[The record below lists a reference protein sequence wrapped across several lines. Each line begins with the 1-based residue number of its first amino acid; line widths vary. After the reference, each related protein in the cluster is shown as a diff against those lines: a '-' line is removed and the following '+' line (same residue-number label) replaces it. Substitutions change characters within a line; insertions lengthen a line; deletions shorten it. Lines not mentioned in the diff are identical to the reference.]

1 MYIHSDVIMS
11 EDPEAQIHRASEHT
25 MPDQKVILITGVS
38 SGIGSATAEHLAG
51 RGYRVFGTA
60 RSPHQ
65 GNAIPGVTML
75 PLDVTLAPSV
85 SHAVQAVIDAAGRI
99 DVLVNNAGL
108 GLFGA
113 FEETSIEQAQALFD
127 TNVFGVIR
135 TSQAVLPHMRARRS
149 GLIVNVSSVQGFIPA
164 PYAAIYSS
172 TKHALEGLSESLDH
186 EVRQFGIRVVLVE
199 PAFTRTGF
207 EASSATAARPL
218 DAYDEERSRVVA
230 AVAANFKGA
239 PAPQGVAEEIARAIE
254 SPYRLRRPVGSQ
266 AKLIG
271 RLRRFMPAA
280 AVDRQLRKVFALE

>member
-1 MYIHSDVIMS
+1 MS
-11 EDPEAQIHRASEHT
+11 
-25 MPDQKVILITGVS
+25 DQKVVLITGAS
-38 SGIGSATAEHLAG
+38 SGIGSATAEHLVS

-60 RSPHQ
+60 RSPQ
-65 GNAIPGVTML
+65 KASAIAGVSMV

-85 SHAVQAVIDAAGRI
+85 SDAVQVVLDAAGRI

-108 GLFGA
+108 GVFGA
-113 FEETSIEQAQALFD
+113 FEETSIEQTQALFD

-135 TSQAVLPHMRARRS
+135 TSKAVLPQMRAQRS

-199 PAFTRTGF
+199 PGFTRTGF
-207 EASSATAARPL
+207 DAHSVAAATPL
-218 DAYDEERSRVVA
+218 DVYDKERSRVAA
-230 AVAANFKGA
+230 AVAANFKA
-239 PAPQGVAEEIARAIE
+239 APQAQSVAEEIARAIE

-266 AKLIG
+266 ARIVG

>member
-1 MYIHSDVIMS
+1 M
-11 EDPEAQIHRASEHT
+11 A
-25 MPDQKVILITGVS
+25 DQKVVLVTGAS
-38 SGIGSATAEHLAG
+38 SGIGSATAEHLVN

-60 RSPHQ
+60 RSPQ
-65 GNAIPGVTML
+65 KASTASGVSLL
-75 PLDVTLAPSV
+75 PLDVTMEASV
-85 SHAVQAVIDAAGRI
+85 SRAVQAVLDAAGRI

-108 GLFGA
+108 GVFGA

-135 TSQAVLPHMRARRS
+135 TSKAVLPHMRARRS

-164 PYAAIYSS
+164 PYAAFYSS
-172 TKHALEGLSESLDH
+172 TKHALVGLSESLDH

-207 EASSATAARPL
+207 DANSVAAATRL
-218 DAYDEERSRVVA
+218 DAYAKERSRVA
-230 AVAANFKGA
+230 AANFQA
-239 PAPQGVAEEIARAIE
+239 APQPGGVAEEIARAIE

-271 RLRRFMPAA
+271 RLRRFMPAG

>member
-1 MYIHSDVIMS
+1 MS
-11 EDPEAQIHRASEHT
+11 H
-25 MPDQKVILITGVS
+25 QKVVLITGAS
-38 SGIGSATAEHLAG
+38 SGIGSATAEHLVG

-60 RSPHQ
+60 RSPQ
-65 GNAIPGVTML
+65 KASTSSGVSLL
-75 PLDVTLAPSV
+75 PLDVTVAASV
-85 SHAVQAVIDAAGRI
+85 SRAVQAVLDAAGRI

-108 GLFGA
+108 GVFGA
-113 FEETSIEQAQALFD
+113 FEETSTEQAQALFD

-135 TSQAVLPHMRARRS
+135 TSKAVLPHMRAQRS

-207 EASSATAARPL
+207 DANSVSAASPL
-218 DAYDEERSRVVA
+218 DAYDRERSRVA
-230 AVAANFKGA
+230 AALAANFQGA
-239 PAPQGVAEEIARAIE
+239 PAPRGVAEEIARAIE
-254 SPYRLRRPVGSQ
+254 SPYRMRRPVGSQ

-280 AVDRQLRKVFALE
+280 AVDRQLRKAFALE

>member
-1 MYIHSDVIMS
+1 MS
-11 EDPEAQIHRASEHT
+11 
-25 MPDQKVILITGVS
+25 DQKVVLITGAS
-38 SGIGSATAEHLAG
+38 SGIGSATAEHLVS

-60 RSPHQ
+60 RSPQ
-65 GNAIPGVTML
+65 RTATPSGVSLL
-75 PLDVTLAPSV
+75 PLDVTVASSV
-85 SHAVQAVIDAAGRI
+85 SRAVQTVLDAAGRI

-108 GLFGA
+108 GVFGA
-113 FEETSIEQAQALFD
+113 FEETSIEQAQGLFD

-207 EASSATAARPL
+207 DANSVAAATHL
-218 DAYDEERSRVVA
+218 DAYAKERSRVA
-230 AVAANFKGA
+230 AALAANFQAA
-239 PAPQGVAEEIARAIE
+239 PDPRGVAEEIGLAIE
-254 SPYRLRRPVGSQ
+254 SPYRMRRPVGSQ
-266 AKLIG
+266 AKLVR
-271 RLRRFMPAA
+271 RLRRFMPEG
-280 AVDRQLRKVFALE
+280 AVDRQLRRVFALG

>member
-1 MYIHSDVIMS
+1 MS
-11 EDPEAQIHRASEHT
+11 R
-25 MPDQKVILITGVS
+25 QKVVLITGAS
-38 SGIGSATAEHLAG
+38 SGIGSATAEHLVG

-60 RSPHQ
+60 RSPQ
-65 GNAIPGVTML
+65 KVATPSGVSLL
-75 PLDVTLAPSV
+75 PLDVTVAASV
-85 SHAVQAVIDAAGRI
+85 SRVVQTVLDAAGRI

-108 GLFGA
+108 GVFGA
-113 FEETSIEQAQALFD
+113 LEETSIEQAQALFD

-135 TSQAVLPHMRARRS
+135 TSKAVLPHMRARGS

-164 PYAAIYSS
+164 PYAAIYAS

-207 EASSATAARPL
+207 DTNSVTAATPL
-218 DAYDEERSRVVA
+218 DAYDKERSRVVA
-230 AVAANFKGA
+230 AVAENFHAA
-239 PAPQGVAEEIARAIE
+239 PDPHGVAEEIARAIE

-266 AKLIG
+266 AKLVG

-280 AVDRQLRKVFALE
+280 AVDRQLRKVYALE

>member
-1 MYIHSDVIMS
+1 MS
-11 EDPEAQIHRASEHT
+11 
-25 MPDQKVILITGVS
+25 DQKVVLITGVS
-38 SGIGSATAEHLAG
+38 SGIGSATAEHLVS

-60 RSPHQ
+60 RSPQ
-65 GNAIPGVTML
+65 RTSAILGVSLL

-85 SHAVQAVIDAAGRI
+85 SHAVQAALDAAGRI

-108 GLFGA
+108 GAFGA

-135 TSQAVLPHMRARRS
+135 TSKAVLPHMRARRS

-164 PYAAIYSS
+164 PYAALYSS

-199 PAFTRTGF
+199 PGFTRTGF
-207 EASSATAARPL
+207 EAHSVAAATRL
-218 DAYDEERSRVVA
+218 DAYEKERSRVAA
-230 AVAANFKGA
+230 AVAANFEAA
-239 PAPQGVAEEIARAIE
+239 PEARGVAGEIARAIE

-271 RLRRFMPAA
+271 RLRRFMPAG

>member
-1 MYIHSDVIMS
+1 MS
-11 EDPEAQIHRASEHT
+11 
-25 MPDQKVILITGVS
+25 DQKVVLITGAS
-38 SGIGSATAEHLAG
+38 SGIGSATAEHLVS

-60 RSPHQ
+60 RSPQ
-65 GNAIPGVTML
+65 KSDPIPGVSML
-75 PLDVTLAPSV
+75 PLDVTMVASV
-85 SHAVQAVIDAAGRI
+85 SHVVQAVLDTAGRI

-108 GLFGA
+108 GVFGA
-113 FEETSIEQAQALFD
+113 FEETSVEQAQALFD

-135 TSQAVLPHMRARRS
+135 TSKAVLPHMRARRS

-207 EASSATAARPL
+207 DTNSVTAATPL
-218 DAYDEERSRVVA
+218 DAYSEERSRVA
-230 AVAANFKGA
+230 AALAANFRAA
-239 PAPQGVAEEIARAIE
+239 PEPRGVAEEIARAIE

-266 AKLIG
+266 AKLVG

-280 AVDRQLRKVFALE
+280 AVDRQLRKVFALD

>member
-1 MYIHSDVIMS
+1 MS
-11 EDPEAQIHRASEHT
+11 
-25 MPDQKVILITGVS
+25 DQKVVLITGVS
-38 SGIGSATAEHLAG
+38 SGIGSATAEHLVS

-60 RSPHQ
+60 RSPQ
-65 GNAIPGVTML
+65 KVATTSGVSLL
-75 PLDVTLAPSV
+75 PLDVTVPESV
-85 SHAVQAVIDAAGRI
+85 SRVVQTVLDAAGRI

-108 GLFGA
+108 GVFGA

-135 TSQAVLPHMRARRS
+135 TSKAVLPHMRARRS

-199 PAFTRTGF
+199 PGFTRTGF
-207 EASSATAARPL
+207 EAHSVAAATRL
-218 DAYDEERSRVVA
+218 DAYEKERSRVAA
-230 AVAANFKGA
+230 AVAANFEAA
-239 PAPQGVAEEIARAIE
+239 PEARSVAEEIARAIE

-266 AKLIG
+266 AKLVG
-271 RLRRFMPAA
+271 RLRRFMPAG

>member
-1 MYIHSDVIMS
+1 MSD
-11 EDPEAQIHRASEHT
+11 P
-25 MPDQKVILITGVS
+25 KVVLITGAS
-38 SGIGSATAEHLAG
+38 SGIGSATAEHLVS

-60 RSPHQ
+60 RSPQ
-65 GNAIPGVTML
+65 KAATTSGVSLL
-75 PLDVTLAPSV
+75 PLDVTVAASV
-85 SHAVQAVIDAAGRI
+85 LRAVQTVLDATGRI

-108 GLFGA
+108 GVFGA
-113 FEETSIEQAQALFD
+113 FEETSVEQAQALFD

-207 EASSATAARPL
+207 DAHSVTAATRL
-218 DAYDEERSRVVA
+218 DAYDKERSRVAA
-230 AVAANFKGA
+230 AVAANLEAA
-239 PAPQGVAEEIARAIE
+239 PEPRGVAEEIARAIE
-254 SPYRLRRPVGSQ
+254 SPHRLRRPVGSQ
-266 AKLIG
+266 AKLVG
-271 RLRRFMPAA
+271 RLRRFMPAG